1 MQPELVKRYG
11 VIEQTASEN
20 DVEYACEAIRHL
32 GYAVIDGG
40 YEPGRLNAMS
50 EAFERAQQRHTSEH
64 GGREALKA
72 IDEHNTI
79 RLPLVYERLFLEL
92 AANNKILEIC
102 RRLIPG
108 YVVLKQ

>member
-1 MQPELVKRYG
+1 MQPELFKRYG

-20 DVEYACEAIRHL
+20 DVEYACESIRHL

-50 EAFERAQQRHTSEH
+50 EAFERAQQHQTSEH
-64 GGREALKA
+64 GGGEALNA

-79 RLPLVYERLFLEL
+79 RPPLRYEPLCL
-92 AANNKILEIC
+92 ALACNNKH
-102 RRLIPG
+102 RRL
-108 YVVLKQ
+108 